1 MTFRAPITLQ
11 SHIHKLTSR
20 AQKESRVNAVQN
32 SVVLVCVCACV
43 HVRACVCLLSQ
54 STLNQREFVSC

>member
-32 SVVLVCVCACV
+32 SVVLVCVCVRVYMC
-43 HVRACVCLLSQ
+43 VRACV
-54 STLNQREFVSC
+54 SCHRAL